1 MDSVVVVDSDR
12 VVEVPVVAGKIKI
25 LLWAFLLIPLGL
37 SAQTTNSRYVQSDTL
52 RATLDPVVV
61 SVTRSV
67 VLDAQSPFSLSRVTR
82 TESAR
87 LSVTATGT
95 ESLLSDIPGII
106 VSNRDNYS
114 LGERLSVRG
123 SGWRSSFGVR
133 GVQVLVDG
141 LPLTSPDGQTILELV
156 DPNLVRNVQVIRGPS
171 ALFWGN
177 GSGGTLYFSTES
189 LPSDP
194 TFSIRS
200 SMGSFGIKQ
209 TDAVLRTNLKSD
221 QLTVSISD
229 FKTDGYRDFSKA
241 HIIRSSIKYQTRLS
255 PSSILSYIG
264 MGILAPDIKNPG
276 SLNLSQY
283 EENPR
288 QANAQFITQNA
299 GKSYNHLV
307 HGLKFEKTLD
317 DSRFES
323 ILFNT
328 VRSLENPITPS
339 IIEIE
344 RIAFGNRNSYQQKF
358 EQFDFSL
365 SADFAYQQDH
375 RKNWRNQQGN
385 KGNLTVD
392 QIEQVG
398 SSGLAAI
405 LNYSTGPWGLFAGIR
420 ADLLYFK
427 ADDQTQSTSDA
438 SGERWMSAITPQL
451 GFTYSLVNHTL
462 FGGLTSSFESP
473 TTTELTNRPDLS
485 RGFNQD
491 LDPEKSIGVEMGAR
505 GYLKR
510 IRLTYDLAIYSM
522 RVTNRLSSY
531 QTEAGGDRNFFQ
543 NSGKTNHQGLEVSV
557 RWDLFN
563 DTKLNL
569 AFTHSDFAFGDDD
582 PNIGNTLPGIPK
594 NVLNISVNHDFGQ
607 ISNILEM
614 KYQDKMYAN
623 NANSVSSDG
632 YVVLNYHLSH
642 KGIVLAKKSG
652 FEIKPYASIRNILDA
667 NYVSSVSINA
677 FGGRFFEPA
686 MPRNFIAGVAVT
698 F

>member
-1 MDSVVVVDSDR
+1 MVSVVVADLDLV
-12 VVEVPVVAGKIKI
+12 VVELVVVGKMKI
-25 LLWAFLLIPLGL
+25 LLSFLLLIPFGL
-37 SAQTTNSRYVQSDTL
+37 SAQTTNPIDVQSDTL
-52 RATLDPVVV
+52 RATLEPVIV
-61 SVTRSV
+61 SVSRSV
-67 VLDAQSPFSLSRVTR
+67 GLVAQSPFSISRITR
-82 TESAR
+82 TETAR
-87 LSVTATGT
+87 LSATATGT
-95 ESLLSDIPGII
+95 ESLLSGIPGVF

-177 GSGGTLYFSTES
+177 GSGGTIYFSTES
-189 LPSDP
+189 LPGDP
-194 TFSIRS
+194 TFSLRS
-200 SMGSFGIKQ
+200 SLGSYGIKQ
-209 TDAVLRTNLKSD
+209 TDAVLRTNLRSD
-221 QLTVSISD
+221 QLTFSFSD

-241 HIIRSSIKYQTRLS
+241 HIIRSSVNYKTRLS
-255 PSSILSYIG
+255 PSSTLSYIG

-299 GKSYNHLV
+299 GKSYHHLV
-307 HGLKFEKTLD
+307 HGLKFEQTIEK
-317 DSRFES
+317 SRFES

-375 RKNWRNQQGN
+375 RKNWRNQQG
-385 KGNLTVD
+385 KKSNLTVD

-398 SSGLAAI
+398 SSGLAVV
-405 LNYSTGPWGLFAGIR
+405 LNYSTGPWGFFTGIR
-420 ADLLYFK
+420 GDLLYFK
-427 ADDQTQSTSDA
+427 ADDQVESASDA
-438 SGERWMSAITPQL
+438 SGDRWMSAITPQL
-451 GFTYSLVNHTL
+451 GFTYSFDNQTI

-473 TTTELTNRPDLS
+473 TTTELANRPDLS
-485 RGFNQD
+485 RGFNQE
-491 LDPEKSIGVEMGAR
+491 LDPEKSIGVEVGMR
-505 GYLKR
+505 GYLQK

-522 RVTNRLSSY
+522 QVTNRLSSY
-531 QTEAGGDRNFFQ
+531 QTAAGGDRNFFE

-582 PNIGNTLPGIPK
+582 PNNGKSLPGIPK
-594 NVLNISVNHDFGQ
+594 NVLNTSINHHFGK
-607 ISNILEM
+607 INNRLEM
-614 KYQDKMYAN
+614 KYQDKMFAN
-623 NANSVSSDG
+623 NANTASSDG
-632 YVVLNYHLSH
+632 YMILSYHLSH
-642 KGIVLAKKSG
+642 TGIVLNKKSG
-652 FEIKPYASIRNILDA
+652 LEIKPYVTVRNILDV
-667 NYVSSVSINA
+667 NYISSVSINA
-677 FGGRFFEPA
+677 FGSRFFEPA
-686 MPRNFIAGVAVT
+686 MPRNFIAGVAVI